1 MCADAC
7 VVSGFEGVCDGEEC
21 VSVDVVPISG
31 GAVKVTLYEAE
42 GARTVSKEVG
52 MS

>member
-1 MCADAC
+1 MRADAC
-7 VVSGFEGVCDGEEC
+7 FAAGIEGVCDGEEC
-21 VSVDVVPISG
+21 VSVDVVPVGG